1 MSTVIVQTEPG
12 TDVVVVPRR
21 LDVGVQ
27 FHGLWDHYWVDGEP
41 TSAWHAHFGGIAAAG
56 VRTIRVD
63 FGWSTAM
70 PTNVWNPNQYY
81 VKRLARLLDAAQA
94 EGMDVLVTLHQSPGW
109 ARPGVAGDVK
119 QYPADLAAWK
129 LFCQNMAGV
138 FGSRVYAWEVWNEPN
153 LKEFTGV
160 VASDANVKADRYVPI
175 LKAAA
180 EGLRAGHAAAKV
192 MFGGPSQTDAE
203 FIDACYWRGAKD
215 YFDIMAVHPYLGNQ
229 TKSPLAT
236 DLWDKSRPTF
246 MPALLEDMAYWDR
259 LPFGKE
265 IWWSEVGV
273 SVHSNAGITETFKLG
288 VAADE
293 AAAESFRQY
302 LQLAQQYPQVSRV
315 IFYAA
320 HRQSSDIHQAGY
332 SIMNNDG
339 TPKPQLTAISDYLK
353 GKA

>member
-12 TDVVVVPRR
+12 TEVVVLPRR
-21 LDVGVQ
+21 PAVGVQ

-41 TSAWHAHFGGIAAAG
+41 TAAWHQHFDGIVAAG

-81 VKRLARLLDAAQA
+81 VKRLDRLLTRAAA
-94 EGMDVLVTLHQSPGW
+94 DGVEVLVTVHQSPGW
-109 ARPGVAGDVK
+109 ARPGTTGDVK
-119 QYPADLAAWK
+119 QYPTDLTAWRT
-129 LFCQNMAGV
+129 FCQNMAAL
-138 FGSRVYAWEVWNEPN
+138 FTTRVYAWEVWNEPN
-153 LKEFTGV
+153 LSQFTGV
-160 VASDANVKADRYVPI
+160 VTSDPNVKADRYFPI

-180 EGLRAGHAAAKV
+180 EGLRAGHPAAKV
-192 MFGGPSQTDAE
+192 MFGGPSQTDAT

-236 DLWDKSRPTF
+236 DLFDKSRPTY

-273 SVHSNAGITETFKLG
+273 SVHSNDGISDVFRYG
-288 VAADE
+288 VPTDE
-293 AAAESFRQY
+293 QAAESFRQY
-302 LQLAQQYPQVSRV
+302 LQLAAQYPQVSRV

-320 HRQSSDIHQAGY
+320 HRVTSDIHQAGY

-339 TPKPQLTAISDYLK
+339 TPKAQLDAISDYLR
-353 GKA
+353 GEA